1 MNKIE
6 QDSFEAINLFV
17 IYICFQDGI
26 VSKEEA
32 SEIALE
38 STILKHYYFE
48 CYGEICDLDIESVSF
63 EMQHM
68 LSNKFRAFTENA
80 TEEEVKYFD
89 ALISDYKLRDLALMA
104 AKLAASKDGL
114 HKLEEAKWNF
124 WLQRWTHDDC

>member
-68 LSNKFRAFTENA
+68 LSKKFKIFSENA
-80 TEEEVKYFD
+80 TEEEVNYFD
-89 ALISDYKLRDLALMA
+89 TLISDYKLRDLALMA
-104 AKLAASKDGL
+104 AKLSASKDGL
-114 HKLEEAKWNF
+114 HKLEETKWNF
-124 WLQRWTHDDC
+124 WLQRWTHAD